1 MKLFKKICE
10 IDKKDLVKIET
21 VNGVLWIKRYFREPA
36 GNIAVEDFTAGQVFK
51 WSYWHD
57 EVHYIIKGKAEITF
71 SMPPFHQTEEKI
83 VAETGDAYMIYKG
96 ESLTFR
102 VISKEPFRHLCII
115 MPAIPTP
122 SGDHL
127 VLDQMQKSTYP
138 GDKKK

>member
-10 IDKKDLVKIET
+10 IDEKDLVKIET
-21 VNGVLWIKRYFREPA
+21 VNGVLWIKRCFREPA
-36 GNIAVEDFTAGQVFK
+36 GNIAVEDFSPGQALR

-83 VAETGDAYMIYKG
+83 VAEAGDAYMIYKG
-96 ESLTFR
+96 ESLTFK
-102 VISKEPFRHLCII
+102 VISEEPFRHLCII
-115 MPAIPTP
+115 MPAIPIP

-127 VLDQMQKSTYP
+127 VLDQMKKSAYP
-138 GDKKK
+138 GEKKK